1 MNDINLVKAIE
12 NEILSPTDNVTW
24 DSIAGL
30 DEAKDLL
37 FEAVVLPLTIPNYF
51 TAMNIQ
57 PWKGVLMFG
66 PPGTGKTML
75 AKAASA
81 ENSATFF
88 SISAS
93 SFASK
98 YVGDGEKMVK
108 ILFKMA
114 TYYSPSTIFI
124 DEIDSIAGKRGEN
137 EHEVSRRM
145 KTELMVQ
152 MDGANSLGERRVLVL
167 AATNRPWDIDE
178 ALRRRLEKRV
188 YIPLPDIEGRTALF
202 KINMKGREMDPDVN
216 VSELAHL
223 TDGYSADDITKV
235 CGDAK
240 VMSLRRLSEENKGL
254 SREQKL
260 KLFKEK
266 EQVLM
271 HTPVSKSDFMKV
283 LDKVKKS
290 VDSNDLAKYAE
301 WMNEFGSA

>member
-1 MNDINLVKAIE
+1 
-12 NEILSPTDNVTW
+12 
-24 DSIAGL
+24 
-30 DEAKDLL
+30 
-37 FEAVVLPLTIPNYF
+37 
-51 TAMNIQ
+51 
-57 PWKGVLMFG
+57 MFG

-81 ENSATFF
+81 ESSTTFF

-98 YVGDGEKMVK
+98 WVGDGEKMVR

-114 TYYSPSTIFI
+114 TYYAPSTIFI
-124 DEIDSIAGKRGEN
+124 DEIDSIAGKRGGN
-137 EHEVSRRM
+137 EHEASRRM
-145 KTELMVQ
+145 KTELLVQ

-167 AATNRPWDIDE
+167 AATNRPWDLDE
-178 ALRRRLEKRV
+178 AVRRRLEKRV
-188 YIPLPDIEGRTALF
+188 YIPLPDIEGRTALL

-216 VSELAHL
+216 VSELALL

-235 CGDAK
+235 CGDASK
-240 VMSLRRLSEENKGL
+240 MSLTRLLSEEAKGL
-254 SREQKL
+254 SIEQKL
-260 KLFKEK
+260 KLLKEK
-266 EQVLM
+266 EQALM

-283 LDKVKKS
+283 LDKVKSS